1 MLVALTPLELIPSGQ
16 ATLVLGGALLGL
28 LFLKVAR

>member
-1 MLVALTPLELIPSGQ
+1 MLTRQALIHDPALRL
-16 ATLVLGGALLGL
+16 AKAGGALLGL